1 MIGLRVNRRPKEKS
15 NWPYSS
21 AAAVDAAAVDAADG
35 GGDGGG
41 VKERRL
47 DQWEDRRRPY
57 PSKSN

>member
-21 AAAVDAAAVDAADG
+21 AAAAVDAADG

-47 DQWEDRRRPY
+47 DQWEDRRQPY